1 MTRINVVPVTELCDQ
16 HLFAEFRELS
26 RIPNTLV
33 SGKLSPDNTPLEY
46 TLGKG
51 HVKWAANHLT
61 WLYKRYMML
70 FDECRERGYSVTWK
84 WNSQA
89 SEMFPDLWNDYTPTQ
104 EALNLNRG
112 RIQERMPVVPR
123 FHGEKLSEIV

>member
-33 SGKLSPDNTPLEY
+33 SGKISPDSAPLEY

-51 HVKWAANHLT
+51 HVKWAANHLA
-61 WLYKRYMML
+61 WLYNRYLVL